1 MEIDES
7 IVLLGEELD
16 AWWEEFSPMLDSE
29 DRGAQAET
37 LLRGF
42 EIAKRFDSFKTQG
55 LAAVKALLDRQDT
68 TEHAG
73 LASQI
78 QAFAFAA
85 KLANTLHD
93 QFRDIDGETQ
103 VARLTEAIVKALE
116 RTATGRAAL
125 AERGDVLDAAGG
137 TDIFQMPAGRVKITT
152 GVDTVRCLRLSDKA
166 KILRWYA
173 DCAGRRSPTPPPARA
188 SRWLPSFTMSAMAGA
203 AARCSARRSAAFVN
217 TPPPDRCRRMRR
229 RCHRSAFSSAARQSF
244 SAGGGAGS
252 VSQIRSL
259 TISRARRSPCRACSH
274 RVSAPPFN
282 GVASEKGLPTF
293 LSARKAPTA
302 GVLDCTDSLD

>member
-1 MEIDES
+1 MEIDEP

-116 RTATGRAAL
+116 RTATGRAPL
-125 AERGDVLDAAGG
+125 AVLLDHPDAGVRAWAGACL
-137 TDIFQMPAGRVKITT
+137 IFVMPDRV
-152 GVDTVRCLRLSDKA
+152 VP
-166 KILRWYA
+166 ILREIMEKEHA
-173 DCAGRRSPTPPPARA
+173 NSAH
-188 SRWLPSFTMSAMAGA
+188 FTAYFALL
-203 AARCSARRSAAFVN
+203 R
-217 TPPPDRCRRMRR
+217 
-229 RCHRSAFSSAARQSF
+229 
-244 SAGGGAGS
+244 
-252 VSQIRSL
+252 
-259 TISRARRSPCRACSH
+259 
-274 RVSAPPFN
+274 
-282 GVASEKGLPTF
+282 
-293 LSARKAPTA
+293 
-302 GVLDCTDSLD
+302 

>member
-152 GVDTVRCLRLSDKA
+152 GVDAVRCLRLSDKA

-173 DCAGRRSPTPPPARA
+173 DCCRTPIANTAAGPRFPVVALIHHERDGRCRGEMLGPPLCRICEHSATGPLPANA
-188 SRWLPSFTMSAMAGA
+188 APLPSFGVFVCRAAKLLGWWGRGLGQPNPFFDDFTGA
-203 AARCSARRSAAFVN
+203 PLSVPRVLAPSERAAF
-217 TPPPDRCRRMRR
+217 
-229 RCHRSAFSSAARQSF
+229 
-244 SAGGGAGS
+244 
-252 VSQIRSL
+252 
-259 TISRARRSPCRACSH
+259 
-274 RVSAPPFN
+274 
-282 GVASEKGLPTF
+282 
-293 LSARKAPTA
+293 
-302 GVLDCTDSLD
+302 

>member
-29 DRGAQAET
+29 DRGAQAKT

-73 LASQI
+73 LASHI

-103 VARLTEAIVKALE
+103 VARLTEAIVKA
-116 RTATGRAAL
+116 RGAHSNRPSRSRRAA
-125 AERGDVLDAAGG
+125 
-137 TDIFQMPAGRVKITT
+137 
-152 GVDTVRCLRLSDKA
+152 
-166 KILRWYA
+166 
-173 DCAGRRSPTPPPARA
+173 RS
-188 SRWLPSFTMSAMAGA
+188 S
-203 AARCSARRSAAFVN
+203 
-217 TPPPDRCRRMRR
+217 RCRR
-229 RCHRSAFSSAARQSF
+229 ARL
-244 SAGGGAGS
+244 GGS
-252 VSQIRSL
+252 LPHIRD
-259 TISRARRSPCRACSH
+259 A
-274 RVSAPPFN
+274 
-282 GVASEKGLPTF
+282 
-293 LSARKAPTA
+293 
-302 GVLDCTDSLD
+302 

>member
-29 DRGAQAET
+29 ERGAQAKT

-42 EIAKRFDSFKTQG
+42 EIAKRFDSLKTQG
-55 LAAVKALLDRQDT
+55 LAAVRALLDRQDT

-73 LASQI
+73 LASHV

-125 AERGDVLDAAGG
+125 AVLLDHPDAGVRAWAGACL
-137 TDIFQMPAGRVKITT
+137 IFVMPDRV
-152 GVDTVRCLRLSDKA
+152 VP
-166 KILRWYA
+166 ILREIMEKEHANSAHFTAYFA
-173 DCAGRRSPTPPPARA
+173 LL
-188 SRWLPSFTMSAMAGA
+188 RWKHDPK
-203 AARCSARRSAAFVN
+203 
-217 TPPPDRCRRMRR
+217 P
-229 RCHRSAFSSAARQSF
+229 
-244 SAGGGAGS
+244 GG
-252 VSQIRSL
+252 
-259 TISRARRSPCRACSH
+259 
-274 RVSAPPFN
+274 
-282 GVASEKGLPTF
+282 
-293 LSARKAPTA
+293 KA
-302 GVLDCTDSLD
+302 